1 MWRDGV
7 LSTELHTCAKK
18 IVKQC
23 VEWNIDTIVMGVNS
37 GWKQKSNIG
46 RKNNQSFIGIPHYK
60 LQQYITYM
68 AEWEGMCFLQ
78 I

>member
-1 MWRDGV
+1 MLWMCNS
-7 LSTELHTCAKK
+7 LL
-18 IVKQC
+18 KQC

-68 AEWEGMCFLQ
+68 AEWEGILVIEQ
-78 I
+78 EE